1 MDSPPPTSLVNGAD
15 DKDIESAPNTAE
27 NPVVNSNRQ
36 QPIPPPSEPMQYR
49 AIGLVEGQYHPSEE
63 RFNRGTLTTQDG
75 TELNAVLLGQVMSL
89 IKKYV
94 DLDQNYL
101 WVVYPR
107 TREKEEMLHL
117 QIVGVW
123 SAGGFGPIA
132 EFVDPEAVPCP
143 LSPPLQDGYFSV
155 RGQIVYQSEEKK
167 TLFVKIQQ
175 AARKSKE
182 RPKDF
187 KLKLNGV
194 LEQKAIGYFWDLQVQ
209 RNGTELEVVE
219 GTSIAAMPVKKRPPQ
234 GGKRRPPGGGGA
246 VSHNVPVSLSALSAV
261 SRDLIKD
268 LSPSPSQ
275 FGKQLTAIHSRL
287 QKQSESPLS
296 VCLSRLSP
304 LGIYKIVPFPAERP
318 ETSSLLG
325 NAKYWLARL
334 RQCDALGGW
343 VAIVPAL
350 STELALRLILV
361 KPLPLVPG
369 PPY

>member
-1 MDSPPPTSLVNGAD
+1 MSAFSSKSNKDAQIQSALTEDLSASTHSMDSPPPTSLVNGAD

-234 GGKRRPPGGGGA
+234 GGKRRPPGGGGG
-246 VSHNVPVSLSALSAV
+246 SFSQRPSKPQRSQRSEQGSDQGSKPKPKPVRKAA
-261 SRDLIKD
+261 DGD
-268 LSPSPSQ
+268 
-275 FGKQLTAIHSRL
+275 T
-287 QKQSESPLS
+287 
-296 VCLSRLSP
+296 
-304 LGIYKIVPFPAERP
+304 
-318 ETSSLLG
+318 
-325 NAKYWLARL
+325 
-334 RQCDALGGW
+334 
-343 VAIVPAL
+343 
-350 STELALRLILV
+350 
-361 KPLPLVPG
+361 
-369 PPY
+369 